1 MEPSYI
7 KYTCIV
13 VGVTA
18 LLWYFYPFAV
28 SETAVSKPAHDETES
43 MIDLNSDLKSESDVT
58 DMAASCVPPES
69 ERDVSEE
76 FVTPPE
82 DIPSS
87 QCTCVCGRC
96 VRAPSPSLTPAVAQH
111 ELKEMSLEETS
122 VLFSQPFGFT

>member
-1 MEPSYI
+1 MESSYI

-18 LLWYFYPFAV
+18 FVWYFYPFAAV
-28 SETAVSKPAHDETES
+28 SETAHGETEPTV
-43 MIDLNSDLKSESDVT
+43 DLNSDVADET
-58 DMAASCVPPES
+58 ASYAPPES

-82 DIPSS
+82 DIPSP

-96 VRAPSPSLTPAVAQH
+96 VRAPSPPLTPEVAQH